1 MIDLIFGTQNPN
13 KVAEIQQLVP
23 DSIRVRSLAD
33 IGLFDDIPEEQN
45 TLEGNAIQKSQYVFD
60 RFKCNVFSDDTGLE
74 VDVLNGEPG
83 VFSARYAGPQK
94 NSEDNM
100 NKLLLSLK
108 NETNR
113 NARFRTVIALF
124 WNQKLHLFE
133 GIVNGEIAKERR
145 GSKGFGYDPIFIP
158 NGYNQSFAE
167 MPSVEKNKISHRGN
181 AAKQLISFLEENT

>member
-23 DSIRVRSLAD
+23 DCIRVRSLAD
-33 IGLFDDIPEEQN
+33 IGLYDDIPEEQN

-60 RFKCNVFSDDTGLE
+60 RIKCNVFSDDTGLE

-113 NARFRTVIALF
+113 NARFRTVIAIF

-145 GSKGFGYDPIFIP
+145 GSKGFGYDPIFFP
-158 NGYNQSFAE
+158 YGYNQSFAE
-167 MPSVEKNKISHRGN
+167 MPSEEKNKISHRSN
-181 AAKQLISFLEENT
+181 AVKQLISFLEENA